1 MKKAIVILGVGLVA
15 AVAGYSAFHFYST
28 ACNREM
34 LGDQTPELAWLKKQF
49 HLTDAEYARI
59 TELHDAY
66 LPACQERCRRIAAK
80 DAELKELLTKTNS
93 LSPEVE
99 TKLKEAAQ
107 LRVECQTAMLKHFYA
122 VSQTMAPAQGQRY
135 LAWVQEKTFLSDH
148 GMNRTAESSRPA
160 HDRPH
165 E

>member
-1 MKKAIVILGVGLVA
+1 MRKAIVILVLGLVA
-15 AVAGYSAFHFYST
+15 AVAGYSAFHFFGT
-28 ACNREM
+28 ACNQEM
-34 LGDQTPELAWLKKQF
+34 LDEKAPELAWLKKQF
-49 HLTDAEYARI
+49 RLTDAEYVRI

-66 LPACQERCRRIAAK
+66 LPACRERCHRIAAK

-93 LSPEVE
+93 FSPEIE
-99 TKLKEAAQ
+99 RKLAEAAQ
-107 LRVECQTAMLKHFYA
+107 LRFECQLAMLKHFYA
-122 VSQTMAPAQGQRY
+122 VSQTMPLAQGQRY

-160 HDRPH
+160 HDQHH